1 MAGLLQERGQYVSKC
16 AVVVDQ
22 QDAPD
27 GHNGGGGHHELS
39 WDGRPEGFYGPS
51 DVNRSVMLIAVNV
64 R

>member
-1 MAGLLQERGQYVSKC
+1 VSKC

-27 GHNGGGGHHELS
+27 GHNGGDGHHELS
-39 WDGRPEGFYGPS
+39 WDATERPEGFYGPS